1 MNNSNDVEDD
11 KGVDN
16 DDNDIDDYI
25 NDVDGDAEYGIWMCF
40 TGWWAGK
47 GAWAAVRKA
56 EFASTSAPT

>member
-25 NDVDGDAEYGIWMCF
+25 NDVDGDAEYGI
-40 TGWWAGK
+40 
-47 GAWAAVRKA
+47 
-56 EFASTSAPT
+56 